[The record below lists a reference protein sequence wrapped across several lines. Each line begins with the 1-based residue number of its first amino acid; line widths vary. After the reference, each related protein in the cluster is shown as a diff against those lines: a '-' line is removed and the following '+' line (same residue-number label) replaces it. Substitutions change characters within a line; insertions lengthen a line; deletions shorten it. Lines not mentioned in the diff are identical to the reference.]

1 MALVLAGKATKEV
14 QPGQAQRSSAQRNR
28 SVNIRVMPY
37 FLLAP
42 FGMLFATAV
51 VAPLVYAI
59 YTSLFT
65 HQLIGGTTFAWFANY
80 KQALGSPILWGAIA
94 RVLAYGAVEV
104 PVMLGLALGFA
115 TVVDLGLTLWGP
127 VWRIVYFLPYA
138 VPAAVS
144 TLMWGFMLEPHFG
157 PFDQIANYLGLSPPQ
172 FLSPS
177 GILPSV
183 GVISLWETVGF
194 NMLIFYTALRGI
206 PPELTEAAVLDGA
219 KLRDVIWRVRL
230 PLLKKAAVLTLFL
243 ALIGTLQLFTEP
255 FLLATVSG
263 SVNSNLTPNMYIYQS
278 AFSAEENNYAAAV
291 SIILA
296 ALAALAVLVALV
308 VRRRVTTSRIS
319 PRRA

>member
-1 MALVLAGKATKEV
+1 MALVVVGRTTENV
-14 QPGQAQRSSAQRNR
+14 DPGQTRKVFARGQRSSNVRA
-28 SVNIRVMPY
+28 MPY

-42 FGMLFATAV
+42 FGLLFAAAV
-51 VAPLVYAI
+51 AAPLVYAI

-65 HQLIGGTTFAWFANY
+65 HQLIGGTVFAGLSNY
-80 KQALGSPILWGAIA
+80 GRALGSPVLWSAVA
-94 RVLAYGAVEV
+94 RVLVYGAIEV

-144 TLMWGFMLEPHFG
+144 TLMWGFMLEPQFG
-157 PFDQIANYLGLSPPQ
+157 PFDQIANYLGLTPPQ
-172 FLSPS
+172 FLSPT

-183 GVISLWETVGF
+183 GIISLWETVGF

-206 PPELTEAAVLDGA
+206 PPDLTEAAVLDGA

-230 PLLKKAAVLTLFL
+230 PLLRKAALLTLFL

-255 FLLATVSG
+255 FLLATISS
-263 SVNSNLTPNMYIYQS
+263 SVNSNLTPNMFIYHS

-291 SIILA
+291 SIVLA
-296 ALAALAVLVALV
+296 ALAALAVAVVLL
-308 VRRRVTTSRIS
+308 VRRHVST
-319 PRRA
+319 RRG